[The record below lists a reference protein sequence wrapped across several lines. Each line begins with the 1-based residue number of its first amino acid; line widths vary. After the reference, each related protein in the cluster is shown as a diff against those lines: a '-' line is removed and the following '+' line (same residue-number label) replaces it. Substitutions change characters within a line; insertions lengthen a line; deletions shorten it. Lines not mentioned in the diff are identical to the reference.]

1 MFRLLPVEGSM
12 PQLGELY
19 TLIRGGIIPPHPLA
33 RDLIPRAPMLFYN
46 INAPKVAGETVAFGA
61 MLY

>member
-1 MFRLLPVEGSM
+1 M